1 MHLISQYSQRS
12 ISKDSI
18 STGFAL
24 WTQPTMKRK
33 QLGEKF
39 QKVPKGKT
47 SICCISTTIYYMA
60 VILYWAFLVAQ
71 MVKNPPTMLETW
83 V

>member
-1 MHLISQYSQRS
+1 MHLISQCSQRS

-18 STGFAL
+18 STGSAL
-24 WTQPTMKRK
+24 WIQPTMKRK

-47 SICCISTTIYYMA
+47 SICCISTTIYLA
-60 VILYWAFLVAQ
+60 LILYWASWWLR
-71 MVKNPPTMLETW
+71 W
-83 V
+83 